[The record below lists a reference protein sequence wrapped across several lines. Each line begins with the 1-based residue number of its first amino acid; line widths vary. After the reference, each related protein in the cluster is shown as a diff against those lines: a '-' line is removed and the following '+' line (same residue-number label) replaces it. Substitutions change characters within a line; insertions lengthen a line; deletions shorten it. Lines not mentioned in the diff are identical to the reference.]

1 MLLIQITLPFWK
13 FVWEIPEET
22 WVSLHHWPQLLDTEL
37 VELGHVDAVDLVHTE
52 EALLFAQNLFQV
64 IPMVRVNWEDRV
76 LTW

>member
-13 FVWEIPEET
+13 FVWEVPDEAL
-22 WVSLHHWPQLLDTEL
+22 VSLYHWPQLLDAEF